1 MSNNYE
7 DIIKN
12 EVNKYM
18 EQIEVPRNIGGIIM
32 EDFEKIKKEEEKSQN
47 QNYNYEEAVNEK
59 KKSKKALKISIVAVS
74 AVVLIGTGVFIGSR
88 FLGNNTIINNNG
100 AQNSNM
106 ATNNQIFD
114 KKITIRENQ
123 IENFGK
129 LNQFLRNA
137 HNGTEDEIEIE
148 TYLEPEWELVAST
161 KEPSKLYVKYDGTK
175 YNVKYDIAEG
185 MRYSKQTVEGEFSD
199 ILIRKTTSQSAEYIE
214 MELTF
219 YRINNNKVE
228 ILPVFFFKL
237 SDVGIDPAESS
248 VKDLLAQDYKTY
260 KKMNDEISNEVYDGL
275 YNLEKDLSD
284 KFGESVYKQKLQQLG
299 QKDESNVINLIKDKE
314 TNIQQDLVTDAFT
327 YTKTIKDIY
336 DEVFSYKIPKINIDS
351 DDVNEINKEIN
362 EKIISRAKEYVP
374 ILEKNDSVGLYEVGY
389 LYYINNNI
397 LSVVINLNF
406 DADVVDYYVYN
417 IDINTGKRISNED
430 ILKIKNMTE
439 KQFEEKLSSAAKIKF
454 INKYGSKDTHMDNLK
469 YSDAFYKESELKEQE
484 SIYVTQYN
492 QTISRSNCKIDNNK
506 IYLSNNQ
513 NLNVVTKIYSLAGAN
528 EYEHILNLDD
538 ENTFIVINKNTQ
550 SRENLTKEEISDLTD
565 FLNKTENNSF
575 ILMDYSSAMDLI
587 QNQKYQKHKEI
598 LKYSIAGSKYVENAT
613 VEQCLK
619 LYNFDSID
627 KITGET
633 YLINENNLVLFFKD
647 KLGVTFEKDFIKQV
661 FKEYY
666 NQDFQMYYFGMS
678 DSAFT
683 KTSIQSSYK
692 IGDVY
697 YLKLNH
703 GQTVKM
709 QKNGDSNY
717 LFCSCIG
724 YDGSIGF

>member
-47 QNYNYEEAVNEK
+47 QNYNYEEAGNEK

-74 AVVLIGTGVFIGSR
+74 AVALIGTSVLIGSR

-185 MRYSKQTVEGEFSD
+185 ERYSKQTVEGEFSD
-199 ILIRKTTSQSAEYIE
+199 VLIRKTTSQSSEYIE

-219 YRINNNKVE
+219 YRTNNNKLE

-299 QKDESNVINLIKDKE
+299 QKDESNVINLIKDKGAS
-314 TNIQQDLVTDAFT
+314 IQQDLVTDAFT

-454 INKYGSKDTHMDNLK
+454 INKYGSKDTYMDNLK

-484 SIYVTQYN
+484 SIYVAQYN

-692 IGDVY
+692 IGDIY
-697 YLKLNH
+697 CLKLNH

>member
-47 QNYNYEEAVNEK
+47 QNYNYEEAGNEK

-74 AVVLIGTGVFIGSR
+74 AVALIGTGVLIGSR

-106 ATNNQIFD
+106 AANNQTFD
-114 KKITIRENQ
+114 KKITIRKNQ

-299 QKDESNVINLIKDKE
+299 QKDESNVINLIKDKGAS
-314 TNIQQDLVTDAFT
+314 IQQDLVTDAFT

-362 EKIISRAKEYVP
+362 EKIISRAKEYVQ

-454 INKYGSKDTHMDNLK
+454 INKYGSKDTYMDNLK

-484 SIYVTQYN
+484 SIYVAQYN

-538 ENTFIVINKNTQ
+538 ESTFIVINKNTQ

-692 IGDVY
+692 IGDIY
-697 YLKLNH
+697 CLKLNH

>member
-47 QNYNYEEAVNEK
+47 QNYNYEEAGNEK

-74 AVVLIGTGVFIGSR
+74 AVALIGTSVLIGSR

-260 KKMNDEISNEVYDGL
+260 KKMNNEISNEVYDGL

-284 KFGESVYKQKLQQLG
+284 KFGDSVYKQKLQQLG
-299 QKDESNVINLIKDKE
+299 IKDESGIINLIKDKE
-314 TNIQQDLVTDAFT
+314 VSVQQELVTDAFT
-327 YTKTIKDIY
+327 YKKTIKDIY
-336 DEVFSYKIPKINIDS
+336 DEVYSYKIPKININSSEVD
-351 DDVNEINKEIN
+351 EINKEIN
-362 EKIISRAKEYVP
+362 DKIISQAKEC
-374 ILEKNDSVGLYEVGY
+374 IQFLEKNEGGGLYRVDY
-389 LYYINNNI
+389 SYYINNNV
-397 LSVVINLNF
+397 LSIVINLEY
-406 DADVVDYYVYN
+406 DSDIVDYYVYN
-417 IDINTGKRISNED
+417 INITTGAKVTNEE
-430 ILKIKNMTE
+430 ILKIKKMTDN
-439 KQFEEKLSSAAKIKF
+439 QFSEKLSSAAKIKF
-454 INKYGSKDTHMDNLK
+454 INKYGSKDAYMNDLK
-469 YSDAFYKESELKEQE
+469 NSDAFNEESELKEQE

-492 QTISRSNCKIDNNK
+492 KTISTSNCKIDNNK
-506 IYLSNNQ
+506 IYLSDNQ
-513 NLNVVTKIYSLAGAN
+513 NLNVVTTIYSLAGAD

-538 ENTFIVINKNTQ
+538 EKTFIVINKETQ
-550 SRENLTKEEISDLTD
+550 ARENLTKEEITDLTD

-587 QNQKYQKHKEI
+587 QNHKYQKHKEV
-598 LKYSIAGSKYVENAT
+598 LKYSIAASRYVKNAT

-619 LYNFDSID
+619 LYNVDSID
-627 KITGET
+627 KINGET
-633 YLINENNLVLFFKD
+633 YLINENDFVSFFRD

-666 NQDFQMYYFGMS
+666 NQDFQMYYFSMS

-697 YLKLNH
+697 CLKLNH